1 MSRGALILVGVVIA
15 LVGGRFLYGALT
27 RPDDRTQVKQAL
39 ADAIEASR
47 EGRPGSVVD
56 KLSDTLKVNG
66 EGGPSLRQVAEF
78 VKNNHPRVT
87 VANTEPTIR
96 GDEAEI
102 DSDVRIEISLLGE
115 RSLDLKGV
123 QILFRKESSRDW
135 LIFPTTKWKLSEVRI
150 APGQLPDFSAFGMG
164 GGG

>member
-1 MSRGALILVGVVIA
+1 MVGVLVALI
-15 LVGGRFLYGALT
+15 GGRFIYGALT

-47 EGRPGSVVD
+47 DGRPGSVVD
-56 KLSDTLKVNG
+56 KLSDSLKVNG

-87 VANTEPTIR
+87 VANPEPTIR

-115 RSLDLKGV
+115 RSLDLKNV
-123 QILFRKESSRDW
+123 QILFRKESGRDW
-135 LIFPTTKWKLSEVRI
+135 LIFPTTNWKLSEVRI
-150 APGQLPDFSAFGMG
+150 PPGQLPDLASAIGVG
-164 GGG
+164 